1 MPQAASPTDGPAP
14 GVEAA
19 RYAVLRRIG
28 PALRHDLVVNL
39 QAVAMMAEVLGT
51 RLDRLAQER
60 GGGDDPLQGQL
71 ARLHRLA
78 RDAVGNSLQVA
89 DWLSPSDDDTID
101 LRQGLQE
108 ALGLVRS
115 SFGFRGFQLQLQ
127 DTLPDDGFEVPR
139 DRLRHLLLAALIHL
153 ADASAGPGTLQ
164 VRSGLQAEEAWV
176 GLEMQPDPPD
186 PAQADAGLPDL
197 GYRPLAWDDVLALAG
212 EPAPRRAL
220 NPARIELRLPRARAL
235 SPLKVAPR

>member
-1 MPQAASPTDGPAP
+1 MPQAAPPTDGPAP
-14 GVEAA
+14 GAEAA

-39 QAVAMMAEVLGT
+39 QAVAMMAEVLGA
-51 RLDRLAQER
+51 RLGRLAQER
-60 GGGDDPLQGQL
+60 DADEGPLQEQL

-89 DWLSPSDDDTID
+89 DWLSPSDDDTVD

-115 SFGFRGFQLQLQ
+115 SFGFRGFQLQWQ
-127 DTLPDDGFEVPR
+127 DELPGAGFEVPR

-153 ADASAGPGTLQ
+153 ADESASPGTLQ
-164 VRSGLQAEEAWV
+164 VRTGRDAEEAWV
-176 GLEMQPDPPD
+176 GLEMQPE
-186 PAQADAGLPDL
+186 ARGAGTAGDDLPDL
-197 GYRPLAWDDVLALAG
+197 GYRALAWTDVLALAG
-212 EPAPRRAL
+212 EPAPRREV
-220 NPARIELRLPRARAL
+220 NPARIELRLPRSRAL